1 MNSTEKSLLFTAED
15 IARQVQRI
23 ARRISEDYEGREVV
37 VVGVLKGAFMF
48 LADLVRQL
56 TIPTKLDF
64 VRLSSYGAGTQSSGK
79 IRIVADVE
87 IELEDQDVLI
97 VEDIVDSGLTT
108 AFLLDHL
115 LTKKPRSVK
124 ICTLLDK
131 MERRS
136 IEVPVE
142 YVGLKL
148 DKGFVVGY
156 GLDCNEAHRQLAD
169 IYELSSDES
178 KELAHSRRGF

>member
-1 MNSTEKSLLFTAED
+1 MNSTEKRLLFTAED
-15 IARQVQRI
+15 ISRQVQRL
-23 ARRISEDYEGREVV
+23 ASQISEDYEGREVI

-48 LADLVRQL
+48 LADLVRRL
-56 TIPTKLDF
+56 TLPTKLDF
-64 VRLSSYGAGTQSSGK
+64 IRLSSYGSNTESSGE

-87 IELEDQDVLI
+87 MDLQGRDVII

-108 AFLLDHL
+108 AFLREHL
-115 LTKKPRSVK
+115 LTKKPRSLK

-131 MERRS
+131 KERRS
-136 IEVPVE
+136 TEIPLD
-142 YVGLKL
+142 YVGMQL

-169 IYELSSDES
+169 IYELI
-178 KELAHSRRGF
+178 L

>member
-1 MNSTEKSLLFTAED
+1 MNVTEKNLLFTAED
-15 IARQVQRI
+15 IAREVERL
-23 ARRISEDYEGREVV
+23 ARRISEDYEGKEIV

-48 LADLVRQL
+48 LADLVRHF
-56 TIPTKLDF
+56 TVPARLDF

-87 IELEDQDVLI
+87 LELQDQDVLI

-108 AFLLDHL
+108 AFLREHL

-131 MERRS
+131 LERRS
-136 IEVPVE
+136 IDIPLE
-142 YVGLKL
+142 YVGLQL

-156 GLDCNEAHRQLAD
+156 GLDCNEAGRQLPE
-169 IYELSSDES
+169 IYELI
-178 KELAHSRRGF
+178 L